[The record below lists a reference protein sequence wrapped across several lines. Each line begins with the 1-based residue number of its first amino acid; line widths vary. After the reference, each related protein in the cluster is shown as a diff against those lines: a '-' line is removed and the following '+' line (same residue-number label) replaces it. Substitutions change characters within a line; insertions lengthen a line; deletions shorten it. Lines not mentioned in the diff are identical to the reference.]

1 MGFEN
6 FHSLADRRLTGK
18 PLNSETDVMAAVQ
31 ARLPSGVLS
40 FVKSLGVTQDEIASL
55 IIKQE
60 EPQPAE
66 RLTVDQSDRVVRVL
80 RLIADASDVF
90 GDRAKAFVWLRRPLR
105 ELNDQ
110 SPLAAAETD
119 AGARVVQ
126 TILAQIAWGAA
137 A

>member
-6 FHSLADRRLTGK
+6 FHRLADGRLTGK

-31 ARLPSGVLS
+31 ARLPSSVLY
-40 FVKSLGVTQDEIASL
+40 FVQSLGVTQ
-55 IIKQE
+55 E
-60 EPQPAE
+60 EVESFIMKHEETSPTD
-66 RLTVDQSDRVVRVL
+66 RLTVDQSDRVVRFL

-126 TILAQIAWGAA
+126 TILSQIAWGAA